1 MNDRDLNSILK
12 VLYENGDTSATII
25 TEDGREILIKD
36 IKEIRRTKIS
46 MDLIHACSKYSIHKA
61 SWTLKSVMN
70 MYCKKDWDD
79 STTPPMRSGMSR
91 MVYRYIIG
99 MDQPNITVVSMDGH
113 TEMIDGGEWIDAMHR
128 FVCGR
133 PIKVTIDREPHVIR
147 IGDLSEMLRW
157 SIMNTENIIV
167 KSITQKGGTD
177 EAEFMNQI
185 RSIVKLGRDV

>member
-12 VLYENGDTSATII
+12 VLYEDGDTTATIV
-25 TEDGREILIKD
+25 TEDGMEIRIKD

-46 MDLIHACSKYSIHKA
+46 MDLIRACSKYSIYTA
-61 SWTLKSVMN
+61 SWSLNSVMN
-70 MYCKKDWDD
+70 MFCKKDWDD

-99 MDQPNITVVSMDGH
+99 MDQPNITVVSTDGH
-113 TEMIDGGEWIDAMHR
+113 REMIDGGEWIDAMHR

-133 PIKVTIDREPHVIR
+133 PIKVTIDREPHILR
-147 IGDLSEMLRW
+147 IDDLSELFRH
-157 SIMNTENIIV
+157 SIMNAENIIV
-167 KSITQKGGTD
+167 KMITQKEGTD
-177 EAEFMNQI
+177 ADEFMNQI